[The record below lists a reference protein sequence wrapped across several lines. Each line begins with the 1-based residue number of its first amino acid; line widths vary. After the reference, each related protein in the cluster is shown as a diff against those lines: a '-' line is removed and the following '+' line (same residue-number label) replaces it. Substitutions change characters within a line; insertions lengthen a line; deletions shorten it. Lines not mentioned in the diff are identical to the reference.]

1 MCRRCLGNAWVID
14 GRPCVEVQLADG
26 KLDVVDNFVYLG
38 DCICRDGCC
47 ELATIKRCHS
57 AWGNLRKLTLAYL

>member
-1 MCRRCLGNAWVID
+1 MEDPVLKSNLLMESIK
-14 GRPCVEVQLADG
+14 QLHQA
-26 KLDVVDNFVYLG
+26 VDNFVYLG

-47 ELATIKRCHS
+47 ELATIKRCRS